1 MTRTF
6 YIPVF
11 KNMSDELIANVTAAT
26 TSSVSLA
33 WNKIDSATGYQV
45 QIGDAYGNWADYA
58 YTGETN
64 LTFSNLQSAYRFPV
78 RIRAYTK
85 KVAI

>member
-11 KNMSDELIANVTAAT
+11 KNMSDELIVNVTAST

-33 WNKIDSATGYQV
+33 WNKIDGATGYQV
-45 QIGDAYGNWADYA
+45 QIGDASGNWCDYT

-85 KVAI
+85 KAAI